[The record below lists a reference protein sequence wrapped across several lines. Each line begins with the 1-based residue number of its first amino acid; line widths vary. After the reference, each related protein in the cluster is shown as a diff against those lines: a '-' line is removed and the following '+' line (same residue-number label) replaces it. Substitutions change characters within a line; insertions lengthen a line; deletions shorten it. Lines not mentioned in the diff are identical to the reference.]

1 MRQVLAAVILG
12 AVLAVTASAAF
23 ADERSGG
30 VYVSERFQAITLS
43 KQAFSTMPGRTLP
56 DHLVYD
62 SR

>member
-1 MRQVLAAVILG
+1 MRQILAAVILG

-30 VYVSERFQAITLS
+30 VYVSERFQAITFS
-43 KQAFSTMPGRTLP
+43 KLASSTMPAMTRP